1 MKRLAVFCGSN
12 TGIDPDYILA
22 CDSLSAWMLKHD
34 MELVYGGGQVGLM
47 GAIADGVLKGGG
59 KVIGVIPEKLAKKEI
74 AHDGVTEL
82 IVVKTMHERKAKMAE
97 LADAF
102 LALPGGIGTLE
113 EITEV
118 FTWALL
124 GYHHK
129 PCALLNT
136 NGFYEPLNGFLN
148 TMVQQ
153 GFLKQSAKDYL
164 LIGSDVDTL
173 MEKIMQQKAPATLKI

>member
-1 MKRLAVFCGSN
+1 MKRIAVFCGSN

-22 CDSLSAWMLKHD
+22 CDTLSAWMLKHD

-47 GAIADGVLKGGG
+47 GAIADRVLKGGG

-74 AHDGVTEL
+74 AHQGLTEL
-82 IVVKTMHERKAKMAE
+82 IVVNTMHERKAKMAE

-136 NGFYEPLNGFLN
+136 NGFYDPLNGFLN
-148 TMVQQ
+148 TMVAQ
-153 GFLKQSAKDYL
+153 GFLKQASKDYL
-164 LIGSDVDTL
+164 LIGPEVGKL
-173 MEKIMQQKAPATLKI
+173 MDSILQHKAPATQKI

>member
-12 TGIDPDYILA
+12 SGIDPDYTLA
-22 CDSLSAWMLKHD
+22 CDTLSAWMLKHQV
-34 MELVYGGGQVGLM
+34 ELVYGGGQVGLM
-47 GAIADGVLKGGG
+47 GAIANRVLAGGG
-59 KVIGVIPEKLAKKEI
+59 KVTGVIPEKLAQKEI
-74 AHDGVTEL
+74 AHLGVTEL
-82 IVVKTMHERKAKMAE
+82 IVVSNMHERKAKMAE

-124 GYHHK
+124 GYHQK

-136 NGFYEPLNGFLN
+136 NGFYEPLNVFLQS
-148 TMVQQ
+148 MVLQ
-153 GFLKQSAKDYL
+153 GFLKQSSKDYL
-164 LIGSDVDTL
+164 LIGSDVEEL
-173 MEKIMQQKAPATLKI
+173 MHKIMREQTPATLKI